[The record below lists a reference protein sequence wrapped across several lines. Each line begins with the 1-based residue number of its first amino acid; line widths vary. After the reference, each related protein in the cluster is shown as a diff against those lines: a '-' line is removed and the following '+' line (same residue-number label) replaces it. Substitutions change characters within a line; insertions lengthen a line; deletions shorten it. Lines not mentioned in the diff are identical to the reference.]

1 MAATGGPPLSAL
13 STPRLSIR
21 SQLLAAFGV
30 VVVLLL
36 AVGGLAISRLSNESN
51 HVTTLATRVVPA
63 TNVVG
68 EMAATMNKYRK
79 DQLHYILSTPAQR
92 RGAAGVSGDLASDL
106 TLMHQ
111 LLAQYHSHKLI
122 ADAHD
127 AKLMNTFSAQ
137 FFSYVAKTAVFRHL
151 ADTGKIAAASNV
163 VGSGPGDAEYT
174 TLKGTE
180 GAWENYKGTIA
191 ARSAR
196 SARAAYH
203 SGRLMIL
210 LILGLAVVLAAG
222 LAVLLA
228 TRLSRGIQAVGRAA
242 AAIARG
248 EIDQH
253 VTVTSR
259 DELGEMAAD
268 FNEMSAY
275 LSATAEA
282 ATAISEGDLSVEI
295 PVRSERDVLGVALA
309 RMTDGLRELVGSIG
323 RATGSMNTSSQEI
336 ARNSE
341 NTGRTVHEVSSAIE
355 DVARGSEEQA
365 RSIDEAR
372 IVAERLATAAD
383 SGTTIARA
391 TAQAAENAR
400 ATAGEGA
407 DAVQRAAE
415 AMAAVRAA
423 SEAATAAITQLG
435 HKSEEIG
442 GITQTITSIAEQ
454 TNLLALNAAI
464 EAARA
469 GESGRGFAVVAE
481 EVRKLAE
488 ESQEAASTISG
499 LIAEIQAETA
509 STVNIVQQGTDRS
522 TQSGEVVEE
531 ARLAFHALR
540 DSVGEMSTRVAEIA
554 SVVDEIAEGAQVVHA
569 QMVGAAGV
577 AESSS
582 AAAEQV
588 SASAE
593 ETAAT
598 AQVFAGSAADLSDA
612 ADRLSELVGRFR
624 LDADELSV

>member
-1 MAATGGPPLSAL
+1 
-13 STPRLSIR
+13 
-21 SQLLAAFGV
+21 
-30 VVVLLL
+30 
-36 AVGGLAISRLSNESN
+36 
-51 HVTTLATRVVPA
+51 
-63 TNVVG
+63 
-68 EMAATMNKYRK
+68 
-79 DQLHYILSTPAQR
+79 
-92 RGAAGVSGDLASDL
+92 
-106 TLMHQ
+106 
-111 LLAQYHSHKLI
+111 
-122 ADAHD
+122 
-127 AKLMNTFSAQ
+127 
-137 FFSYVAKTAVFRHL
+137 
-151 ADTGKIAAASNV
+151 
-163 VGSGPGDAEYT
+163 
-174 TLKGTE
+174 
-180 GAWENYKGTIA
+180 
-191 ARSAR
+191 
-196 SARAAYH
+196 
-203 SGRLMIL
+203 
-210 LILGLAVVLAAG
+210 
-222 LAVLLA
+222 
-228 TRLSRGIQAVGRAA
+228 
-242 AAIARG
+242 
-248 EIDQH
+248 
-253 VTVTSR
+253 
-259 DELGEMAAD
+259 
-268 FNEMSAY
+268 
-275 LSATAEA
+275 
-282 ATAISEGDLSVEI
+282 
-295 PVRSERDVLGVALA
+295 
-309 RMTDGLRELVGSIG
+309 
-323 RATGSMNTSSQEI
+323 MNTSSQEI
-336 ARNSE
+336 ASNSE

>member
-1 MAATGGPPLSAL
+1 
-13 STPRLSIR
+13 
-21 SQLLAAFGV
+21 
-30 VVVLLL
+30 
-36 AVGGLAISRLSNESN
+36 
-51 HVTTLATRVVPA
+51 
-63 TNVVG
+63 
-68 EMAATMNKYRK
+68 
-79 DQLHYILSTPAQR
+79 
-92 RGAAGVSGDLASDL
+92 
-106 TLMHQ
+106 
-111 LLAQYHSHKLI
+111 
-122 ADAHD
+122 
-127 AKLMNTFSAQ
+127 
-137 FFSYVAKTAVFRHL
+137 
-151 ADTGKIAAASNV
+151 
-163 VGSGPGDAEYT
+163 
-174 TLKGTE
+174 
-180 GAWENYKGTIA
+180 
-191 ARSAR
+191 
-196 SARAAYH
+196 
-203 SGRLMIL
+203 MIL

-228 TRLSRGIQAVGRAA
+228 TRLSRGIQAVGSAA

-248 EIDQH
+248 EIDQR